1 MVVCGF
7 AGVGSNGGIDTN
19 STGGTVVKVLMI
31 GFAEEVE
38 VEVST
43 LTFRVCRMVEEEEE
57 EEVVTV
63 SEVTIAGETS
73 KVIIVGTSAVTTVE
87 STTEASCEKTRA
99 AAMRKTK
106 RDGIFCIVK

>member
-7 AGVGSNGGIDTN
+7 AGVGGNGGIDTN

-31 GFAEEVE
+31 GFEEEVE

-43 LTFRVCRMVEEEEE
+43 LTFRVCRMVEEEEV
-57 EEVVTV
+57 VVTV

>member
-7 AGVGSNGGIDTN
+7 AGVGGNGGIDTN

-43 LTFRVCRMVEEEEE
+43 LTFRVCRMVEEEEV
-57 EEVVTV
+57 VVTV

-87 STTEASCEKTRA
+87 STIEASCEKTRA

>member
-7 AGVGSNGGIDTN
+7 AGVGGNGGIDTN

-43 LTFRVCRMVEEEEE
+43 LTFRVCRMVEEEEV
-57 EEVVTV
+57 VVTV

-87 STTEASCEKTRA
+87 STTDASCEKTRA

>member
-7 AGVGSNGGIDTN
+7 AGVGSNGGIVPN

-57 EEVVTV
+57 EVVTV

-87 STTEASCEKTRA
+87 STTEESCEKTRA

-106 RDGIFCIVK
+106 RDGIICIVK